1 MSVRGLDAGARSAA
15 AECTATPARSLSP
28 RTTAGHAFVG
38 GRRRRGAHCRQRVA
52 RVKRRWR
59 NARSNRTMCEPRRTN
74 RLRAPGRRGTIAA
87 GQQRC
92 PTDRRRHC
100 GSRLRQRKNTESRK
114 RQVAAAGPRP
124 STRSTQVRLPQRTLP
139 APSPTACGGIARIRL
154 GDACGTAPSRRPGVG
169 RYHLHRRLRHRLPHP
184 GGSTRTKPHA
194 ARGGRAGVQDM
205 PSKNSS
211 IAITSASSRPFAAG

>member
-1 MSVRGLDAGARSAA
+1 MLRDSGMH
-15 AECTATPARSLSP
+15 ATPARSLSP

-38 GRRRRGAHCRQRVA
+38 GRRRRGAHCRERVA

-59 NARSNRTMCEPRRTN
+59 NARSNRAMCEPHRTN
-74 RLRAPGRRGTIAA
+74 RLRAPGRRGAIAA

-100 GSRLRQRKNTESRK
+100 GSRLQRHENTEKDRK
-114 RQVAAAGPRP
+114 KAEVAAARPRP
-124 STRSTQVRLPQRTLP
+124 STHSTQVRLPQRKRQ
-139 APSPTACGGIARIRL
+139 APPPTACSGIARIMLLR
-154 GDACGTAPSRRPGVG
+154 ACGAAPPRRPGAG
-169 RYHLHRRLRHRLPHP
+169 RHHLHRRLRQRLAHT
-184 GGSTRTKPHA
+184 GGSNAQMNRTSPA
-194 ARGGRAGVQDM
+194 ANARGPQDM